1 LGFSRILDIDGDGE
15 ITVEEFV
22 SSYLKMRKTSSTSGL
37 AARAKS
43 VTRRVKV
50 KKALKKTK
58 K

>member
-1 LGFSRILDIDGDGE
+1 LDIDGDGE

-22 SSYLKMRKTSSTSGL
+22 SSYLKMRKTSNSGL

>member
-1 LGFSRILDIDGDGE
+1 LDIDGDGE

-22 SSYLKMRKTSSTSGL
+22 SSYLKIRKTSNSSGL